1 MGLLLERVNYVQHTR
16 SVSGK
21 GRSRHRE
28 ARLSRLL
35 SELDRIAGVLAGRS
49 DVRRVVVFGSMA
61 RGDPSPESDLDLLIV
76 QATEQRFLDRLDQMY
91 RLLVPQVACDILVYT
106 PEEFERLQKESPFVA
121 RVVREGRV
129 LHAA

>member
-1 MGLLLERVNYVQHTR
+1 MNPDGLPSR
-16 SVSGK
+16 SPD
-21 GRSRHRE
+21 E
-28 ARLSRLL
+28 T
-35 SELDRIAGVLAGRS
+35 GVLAGRS

-61 RGDPSPESDLDLLIV
+61 RGDPSAQRDLYLLIL
-76 QATEQRFLDRLDQMY
+76 QATEQRFLDRLDQIY

-121 RVVREGRV
+121 RVVREARM

>member
-1 MGLLLERVNYVQHTR
+1 M
-16 SVSGK
+16 
-21 GRSRHRE
+21 
-28 ARLSRLL
+28 
-35 SELDRIAGVLAGRS
+35 
-49 DVRRVVVFGSMA
+49 VVFGSMA
-61 RGDPSPESDLDLLIV
+61 RGDPSAESDLDLLIV
-76 QATEQRFLDRLDQMY
+76 QATGQRFLDRLDQMY

>member
-1 MGLLLERVNYVQHTR
+1 
-16 SVSGK
+16 
-21 GRSRHRE
+21 
-28 ARLSRLL
+28 LL

-61 RGDPSPESDLDLLIV
+61 RGDPSAKSDLDLLIV